1 MGGKPLYTT
10 IGTAKSRPAVFGLC
24 DNDGS
29 AALPALKGARHR
41 LARSVLRVLPV
52 QPFAAGRAE
61 FYPFVGVTRHDD
73 DRPAAQTAE
82 GAQRLSSCRMDG
94 RRFVPMAIGVPAAEA
109 AAVPLR
115 RPIGCKLLAAH
126 GAYRLPFHQRSD
138 LPVHADVKLIRVFVV
153 IAEGLFHV
161 EEHVR
166 SLAELMG
173 EAEAY
178 VVPGAFIFVRRIE
191 AARIVEGADIL
202 IA

>member
-1 MGGKPLYTT
+1 MRGKPLYAA
-10 IGTAKSRPAVFGLC
+10 IGAAEGGSPVFC
-24 DNDGS
+24 FRDGHCP
-29 AALPALKGARHR
+29 AALSAGKGTHHG

-61 FYPFVGVTRHDD
+61 FYPFIGVTRHDD

-82 GAQRLSSCRMDG
+82 GTKRLSSCRMDG
-94 RRFVPMAIGVPAAEA
+94 RRFVPMAIGVPAAEV

-126 GAYRLPFHQRSD
+126 GAYRLPFHQQSD
-138 LPVHADVKLIRVFVV
+138 LPVHADVKLICVFVV

-166 SLAELMG
+166 SLAELMR
-173 EAEAY
+173 EA
-178 VVPGAFIFVRRIE
+178 
-191 AARIVEGADIL
+191 
-202 IA
+202 